1 MKLVSVENKPFYPEF
16 KYDINIIAGNMETTN
31 KTKEVLL
38 EYIAIK
44 AIPYLKAKDDKL
56 MTETHEIILKLQLY
70 RTDETMKKVFEN
82 EISELS
88 DMLNKKEY
96 DRKLCKHWVSD
107 LESKNINMDIKEIA
121 KAHCFVETYRRLR
134 IKYDS

>member
-1 MKLVSVENKPFYPEF
+1 MRLVSVENKPFYPEF
-16 KYDINIIAGNMETTN
+16 KYDINILAGDIEIIN
-31 KTKEVLL
+31 KTKEALL
-38 EYIAIK
+38 EYIAKK

-88 DMLNKKEY
+88 DILNKKEY

-107 LESKNINMDIKEIA
+107 LESKNINMDIKEIT
-121 KAHCFVETYRRLR
+121 KAHCFVETYSTE
-134 IKYDS
+134 D